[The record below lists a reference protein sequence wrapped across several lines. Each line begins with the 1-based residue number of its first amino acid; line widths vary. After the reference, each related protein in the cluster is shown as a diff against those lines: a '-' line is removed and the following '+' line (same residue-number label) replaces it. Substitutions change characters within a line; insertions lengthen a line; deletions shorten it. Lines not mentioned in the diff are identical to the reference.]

1 MGLWVLGL
9 GFGVWGLGFEVW
21 NFGSAIFAFGMM
33 QKLSNLVDAD
43 LEKKISQLASIDRV
57 GWDLERIIVPPF
69 SSEADSE
76 MLDLCEKLTGYE
88 SGSVAFATEAP
99 FLQQLGMD
107 VVVLG
112 PGDIEVAHQPD
123 EYLALDRID
132 PTISF
137 LSKLI
142 GHSCL

>member
-1 MGLWVLGL
+1 MDI
-9 GFGVWGLGFEVW
+9 
-21 NFGSAIFAFGMM
+21 N
-33 QKLSNLVDAD
+33 KLQAD
-43 LEKKISQLASIDRV
+43 LERKISQLASIDRV

-69 SSEADSE
+69 CNETGSE
-76 MLDLCEKLTGYE
+76 MLGLCEKLTGYQSE
-88 SGSVAFATEAP
+88 SVAFATEAP

-107 VVVLG
+107 VVVVG

-123 EYLALDRID
+123 EYLSFDRIN

-142 GHSCL
+142 DQSCL